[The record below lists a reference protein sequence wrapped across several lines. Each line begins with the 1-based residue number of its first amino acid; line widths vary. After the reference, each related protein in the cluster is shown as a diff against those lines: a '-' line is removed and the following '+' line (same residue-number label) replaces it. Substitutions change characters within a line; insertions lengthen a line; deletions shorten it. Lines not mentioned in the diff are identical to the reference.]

1 MDRRLI
7 GGLLFAVALT
17 AAVVLPALPGVR
29 LQGVASTIALPDD
42 PQVGDC
48 VLGSGPGLPVIP
60 PDESPAPPAPTF
72 APCDGRPVAGE
83 VAAVVRATGD
93 DRSRLEQA
101 AASGVDCGQSSL
113 EYSGLLLDDGRFVMS
128 DSAPDDPVS
137 WNLSIN
143 MRTAWVPPAPLLQ
156 SAGRTWVACVVT
168 PATGGA
174 YLGRLAGAFDNG
186 ALPDEFGLCWEK
198 DAPSID
204 SVSCASRHL
213 GELMATAAIPD
224 GGKVAVAD
232 IMSSCR
238 RLVARVIGRSDPT
251 AGGRLTVEV
260 SLTPD
265 VAQFLTLPQPL
276 RVVCSIAPVAQ
287 ALSGTVVGLRDRPIP
302 YAG

>member
-1 MDRRLI
+1 M
-7 GGLLFAVALT
+7 
-17 AAVVLPALPGVR
+17 
-29 LQGVASTIALPDD
+29 
-42 PQVGDC
+42 
-48 VLGSGPGLPVIP
+48 LGSGPDVAVIP
-60 PDESPAPPAPTF
+60 PDGSAAPPAPTF
-72 APCDGRPVAGE
+72 ARCDGRPVAGE
-83 VAAVVRATGD
+83 VVAVVQATGD
-93 DRSRLEQA
+93 DRSRLEPA
-101 AASGVDCGQSSL
+101 AASGVDCGRSSL
-113 EYSGLLLDDGRFVMS
+113 EYSGLVPDDGRFVMS

-143 MRTAWVPPAPLLQ
+143 IRTAWVLPAPLLR
-156 SAGRTWVACVVT
+156 SAGRTWAACVVT

-198 DAPSID
+198 DTPRID

-213 GELMATAAIPD
+213 GELMATATIPD

-232 IMSSCR
+232 ITSSCR

-265 VAQFLTLPQPL
+265 V
-276 RVVCSIAPVAQ
+276 RSSWRCHN
-287 ALSGTVVGLRDRPIP
+287 R
-302 YAG
+302 